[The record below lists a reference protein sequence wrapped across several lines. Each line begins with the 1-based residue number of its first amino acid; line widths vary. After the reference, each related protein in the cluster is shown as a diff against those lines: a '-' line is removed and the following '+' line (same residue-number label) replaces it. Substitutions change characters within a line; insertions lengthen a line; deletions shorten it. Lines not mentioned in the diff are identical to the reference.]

1 MKKSLLCLCLVLV
14 VAMFNVLPAAACWMA
29 PEPFE
34 IFSGDGS
41 KVFVFT
47 PSEDG
52 MANADAAVYEI
63 VDDQR
68 RLVYTVED
76 LSSFAYESN
85 FHFSADMMH
94 FARIFPPFGMD
105 AFEVFSYGVRT
116 RVVIRSDFIE
126 DYDSVESWT
135 SVGPFY
141 TVTWNIEGHLTGG
154 NTITISTGEDDAVL
168 FDLTEARFYFEE
180 VLPTDD
186 EAPPEAYPDP
196 APPEPDPPA
205 ETYEAPPENSPGPA
219 PQTQNSTTV
228 IFVVVGS
235 AVVAIAAGA
244 FLLRKKNK
252 TE

>member
-1 MKKSLLCLCLVLV
+1 MKKSLLCLCLALSF
-14 VAMFNVLPAAACWMA
+14 AMFNALPAAACWMA
-29 PEPFE
+29 PVPFE

-52 MANADAAVYEI
+52 MVNADAAVYEI
-63 VDDQR
+63 VGGER

-85 FHFSADMMH
+85 FHFSDDMMH

-105 AFEVFSYGVRT
+105 AFEVFSYGART

-126 DYDSVESWT
+126 DYDSVEAYT

-141 TVTWNIEGHLTGG
+141 TVTWNIEEYLTGDA
-154 NTITISTGEDDAVL
+154 TITISTSEDDTVL
-168 FDLTEARFYFEE
+168 FDLAAARFYSEE
-180 VLPTDD
+180 VLP
-186 EAPPEAYPDP
+186 APPEAYPDP

-205 ETYEAPPENSPGPA
+205 EAYEAPPEPSPAPA
-219 PQTQNSTTV
+219 PQAQNSHAAVFV
-228 IFVVVGS
+228 IAG
-235 AVVAIAAGA
+235 AVVAAIAAGV
-244 FLLRKKNK
+244 FLLKRRRERTK
-252 TE
+252 